1 MIPVLYEAKETN
13 FRTFGLGEIAD
24 AYEVRVTRERNGNY
38 SLYIKYPLDGV
49 FASVFKEE
57 MKIKSDAGRRTK
69 WQTFEINRVL
79 RNSKDHIEIFARHI
93 SMRTQDIALKPFV
106 NGASV
111 GAESALEIW
120 KENLV
125 GDDKFDV
132 KSDILTLGSFNWEV
146 DKIGNA
152 RGALGG
158 VAGSILDVYGGEYE
172 FDNRTII
179 LHKQMGRK
187 APTVL
192 EYGRNIVSVEEE
204 RLLDGNYTSIYPYVR
219 YTPQPKP
226 QEEAPDKPHVGE
238 QEQLE
243 EQLVTLP
250 EFILDGQYLD
260 LYAQRRIQMVDLSS
274 HFNDDKGKKEPTAE
288 EIRKLAQKY
297 LKDNNVGAPKVS
309 IEVDYIDL
317 SQTLD
322 YQDFRVM
329 EEVEL
334 CDIVPLYYPKF
345 GITTESE
352 KVVEIVYDV
361 YTDSNHT
368 IKLGTI
374 GQSISKSLTGGV
386 SERINALENN
396 QKVIVNNQ
404 KQFELNLPKY
414 LLDINGNKVWY
425 EKPDD
430 NIEHK
435 IGDYW
440 FEKNGKYQR
449 TWIWDGNQ
457 WVKVLDTEDLNPNQR
472 AFDAAIAE
480 LEKAKK
486 AQEEINQ
493 RTDKELE
500 EFRETL
506 KNLALPEE
514 AIKKITE
521 AIKVD
526 DIPSIKQSFDDLKN
540 KINETVDDI
549 PSIKQSFDDLKN
561 KVSETSETARL
572 NAEIIGTDGKTRY
585 NKNLLVGDPNRT
597 KTYDEDFIEVEAND
611 GGFKRGETYTIS
623 FSQTCELLK
632 KVAIT
637 LTQANNKGI
646 KLTLTPTK
654 AKMDAQTFEVTKDKQ
669 SIEVY
674 PLSYSATLSG
684 DWYKSKQVDLN
695 ASEAQNL
702 ALEMSYKE
710 VADAKGATII
720 AKQSDKP
727 KIILDGRRDR

>member
-1 MIPVLYEAKETN
+1 
-13 FRTFGLGEIAD
+13 
-24 AYEVRVTRERNGNY
+24 
-38 SLYIKYPLDGV
+38 
-49 FASVFKEE
+49 
-57 MKIKSDAGRRTK
+57 
-69 WQTFEINRVL
+69 
-79 RNSKDHIEIFARHI
+79 
-93 SMRTQDIALKPFV
+93 
-106 NGASV
+106 
-111 GAESALEIW
+111 
-120 KENLV
+120 
-125 GDDKFDV
+125 FDV
-132 KSDILTLGSFNWEV
+132 KSDILTLGSFSWEA

-226 QEEAPDKPHVGE
+226 QEEASGKPHVGE
-238 QEQLE
+238 HEQPE

-250 EFILDGQYLD
+250 EFILDGQYLE

-274 HFNDDKGKKEPTAE
+274 HFNDDKGKKEPTE
-288 EIRKLAQKY
+288 EELRKLAQKY
-297 LKDNNVGAPKVS
+297 LKDNNVGSPKVS

-396 QKVIVNNQ
+396 QKVITNNQ

-414 LLDINGNKVWY
+414 LNDINGKRVWY

-449 TWIWDGNQ
+449 TWIWDGHQ

-472 AFDAAIAE
+472 AFDEAMAE
-480 LEKAKK
+480 IEKAKK

-493 RTDKELE
+493 RTDKELD

-521 AIKVD
+521 TIK
-526 DIPSIKQSFDDLKN
+526 
-540 KINETVDDI
+540 VDDI

-561 KVSETSETARL
+561 KVSETSETSRL
-572 NAEIIGTDGKTRY
+572 NAEILGNNGKTHY
-585 NKNLLVGDPNRT
+585 NKNL
-597 KTYDEDFIEVEAND
+597 
-611 GGFKRGETYTIS
+611 
-623 FSQTCELLK
+623 
-632 KVAIT
+632 
-637 LTQANNKGI
+637 
-646 KLTLTPTK
+646 
-654 AKMDAQTFEVTKDKQ
+654 
-669 SIEVY
+669 
-674 PLSYSATLSG
+674 
-684 DWYKSKQVDLN
+684 
-695 ASEAQNL
+695 
-702 ALEMSYKE
+702 
-710 VADAKGATII
+710 
-720 AKQSDKP
+720 
-727 KIILDGRRDR
+727 

>member
-1 MIPVLYEAKETN
+1 
-13 FRTFGLGEIAD
+13 
-24 AYEVRVTRERNGNY
+24 NGNY

-57 MKIKSDAGRRTK
+57 LKIKSDAGRRTK

-106 NGASV
+106 SGSSID
-111 GAESALEIW
+111 AESALEVW
-120 KENLV
+120 RDNLV
-125 GDDKFDV
+125 GDDTFDV

-219 YTPQPKP
+219 YTP
-226 QEEAPDKPHVGE
+226 EEASGKPHIGE
-238 QEQLE
+238 QEQPE

-274 HFNDDKGKKEPTAE
+274 HFNDDKKEPTVE

-297 LKDNNVGAPKVS
+297 LKDNNVGAPKIS

-345 GITTESE
+345 GITTETE

-386 SERINALENN
+386 TQRIETLENN
-396 QKVIVNNQ
+396 QKVITNNQ
-404 KQFELNLPKY
+404 QQFELNLPKY
-414 LLDINGNKVWY
+414 LNDLNGTKIWY

-430 NIEHK
+430 NVEHK
-435 IGDYW
+435 IGDFW

-449 TWIWDGNQ
+449 TWVWDGNQ
-457 WVKVLDTEDLNPNQR
+457 WVKIIDTEDLNPNQR
-472 AFDAAIAE
+472 AFDEAMAE
-480 LEKAKK
+480 IEKLK
-486 AQEEINQ
+486 QHQRELDERNQ
-493 RTDKELE
+493 KELE

-506 KNLALPEE
+506 KNLSLPEE

-521 AIKVD
+521 AIK
-526 DIPSIKQSFDDLKN
+526 
-540 KINETVDDI
+540 VDDI

-585 NKNLLVGDPNRT
+585 NKNLLVGDPNRV
-597 KTYDEDFIEVEAND
+597 KKIDEDFIEVEAND
-611 GGFKRGETYTIS
+611 GGFRRGETYTIS

-637 LTQANNKGI
+637 LTQANNKGV
-646 KLTLTPTK
+646 KLVLIPTK
-654 AKMDAQTFEVTKDKQ
+654 AKMEAQTFNLSKDKEVI
-669 SIEVY
+669 SVY
-674 PLSYSATLSG
+674 PLSYRAVLTG
-684 DWYKSKQVDLN
+684 DWYKSKQIELN
-695 ASEAQNL
+695 AAEVQNL
-702 ALEMSYKE
+702 ALEMSYRD
-710 VADAKGATII
+710 VVDSNNA
-720 AKQSDKP
+720 SL
-727 KIILDGRRDR
+727 ILDWSSNPDVIFDGNGGS

>member
-1 MIPVLYEAKETN
+1 MIPVLYEAKETK

-57 MKIKSDAGRRTK
+57 LKIKSDAGRRTK

-106 NGASV
+106 SGSSID
-111 GAESALEIW
+111 AESALEVW
-120 KENLV
+120 RDNLV
-125 GDDKFDV
+125 GDDTFDV

-226 QEEAPDKPHVGE
+226 QEEASGKPHIGE
-238 QEQLE
+238 QEQPE

-274 HFNDDKGKKEPTAE
+274 HFNDDKKEPTVE

-297 LKDNNVGAPKVS
+297 LKDNNVGAPKIS

-345 GITTESE
+345 GITTETE

-386 SERINALENN
+386 TQRIETLENN
-396 QKVIVNNQ
+396 QKVITNNQ
-404 KQFELNLPKY
+404 QQFELNLPKY
-414 LLDINGNKVWY
+414 LNDLNGTKIWY

-430 NIEHK
+430 NVEHK
-435 IGDYW
+435 IGDFW

-449 TWIWDGNQ
+449 TWVWDGNQ
-457 WVKVLDTEDLNPNQR
+457 WVKIIDTEDLNPNQR
-472 AFDAAIAE
+472 AFDEAMAE
-480 LEKAKK
+480 IEKLK
-486 AQEEINQ
+486 QHQRELDERNQ
-493 RTDKELE
+493 KELE

-506 KNLALPEE
+506 KNLSLPEE

-526 DIPSIKQSFDDLKN
+526 DIPSLKQSFDELKN
-540 KINETVDDI
+540 EV
-549 PSIKQSFDDLKN
+549 SKN
-561 KVSETSETARL
+561 SEKSRL
-572 NAEIIGTDGKTRY
+572 NAEIIGTNGKTRY
-585 NKNLLVGDPNRT
+585 NKNLLVGEPNRT
-597 KTYDEDFIEVEAND
+597 KTYDQDFVEIEAND
-611 GGFKRGETYTIS
+611 GGFRRGETYTIS

-637 LTQANNKGI
+637 LTQPHNKGL
-646 KLTLTPTK
+646 KLVLTPTK
-654 AKMDAQTFEVTKDKQ
+654 AKMEAQTFDLTKD
-669 SIEVY
+669 IEVISVY
-674 PLSYSATLSG
+674 PLSYRAVLTG
-684 DWYKSKQVDLN
+684 DWYKSKQMDFN
-695 ASEAQNL
+695 AAEVQDL
-702 ALEMSYKE
+702 ALEMSYRD
-710 VADAKGATII
+710 VVDSNNA
-720 AKQSDKP
+720 SL
-727 KIILDGRRDR
+727 ILDWSSNPDVIFDGNGGS

>member
-1 MIPVLYEAKETN
+1 MIPVLYEAKETK

-57 MKIKSDAGRRTK
+57 LKIKSDAGRRTK

-106 NGASV
+106 SGSSID
-111 GAESALEIW
+111 AESALEVW
-120 KENLV
+120 RDNLV
-125 GDDKFDV
+125 GDDTFDV

-226 QEEAPDKPHVGE
+226 QEEASGKPHIGE
-238 QEQLE
+238 QEQPE

-274 HFNDDKGKKEPTAE
+274 HFNDDKKEPTVE

-297 LKDNNVGAPKVS
+297 LKDNNVGAPKIS

-345 GITTESE
+345 GITTETE

-386 SERINALENN
+386 TQRIETLENN
-396 QKVIVNNQ
+396 QKVITNNQ
-404 KQFELNLPKY
+404 QQFELNLPKY
-414 LLDINGNKVWY
+414 LNDLNGTKIWY

-430 NIEHK
+430 NVEHK
-435 IGDYW
+435 IGDFW

-449 TWIWDGNQ
+449 TWVWDGNQ
-457 WVKVLDTEDLNPNQR
+457 WVKIIDTEDLNPNQR
-472 AFDAAIAE
+472 AFDEAMAE
-480 LEKAKK
+480 IEKLK
-486 AQEEINQ
+486 QHQRELDERNQ
-493 RTDKELE
+493 KELE

-506 KNLALPEE
+506 KNLSLPEE

-521 AIKVD
+521 AIK
-526 DIPSIKQSFDDLKN
+526 
-540 KINETVDDI
+540 VDDI

-585 NKNLLVGDPNRT
+585 NKNLLVGDPNRV
-597 KTYDEDFIEVEAND
+597 KKIDEDFIEVEAND
-611 GGFKRGETYTIS
+611 GGFRRGETYTIS

-637 LTQANNKGI
+637 LTQANNKGV
-646 KLTLTPTK
+646 KLVLIPTK
-654 AKMDAQTFEVTKDKQ
+654 AKMEAQTFNLSKDKEVI
-669 SIEVY
+669 SVY
-674 PLSYSATLSG
+674 PLSYRAVLTG
-684 DWYKSKQVDLN
+684 DWYKSKQIELN
-695 ASEAQNL
+695 AAE
-702 ALEMSYKE
+702 
-710 VADAKGATII
+710 
-720 AKQSDKP
+720 
-727 KIILDGRRDR
+727 

>member
-1 MIPVLYEAKETN
+1 MIPVLYEAKETK

-24 AYEVRVTRERNGNY
+24 AYEVRITRERNGNY

-57 MKIKSDAGRRTK
+57 LKIKSDAGRRTK

-106 NGASV
+106 SGSSID
-111 GAESALEIW
+111 AESALEVW
-120 KENLV
+120 RDNLV
-125 GDDKFDV
+125 GDDTFDV
-132 KSDILTLGSFNWEV
+132 KSDILTLGSFNWEI

-226 QEEAPDKPHVGE
+226 QEEASGKPHVGE
-238 QEQLE
+238 QEQPE

-386 SERINALENN
+386 SDRINALENN

-457 WVKVLDTEDLNPNQR
+457 WVKIIDTEDLDFGQR
-472 AFDAAIAE
+472 AYDAAIAE

-500 EFRETL
+500 EFRDTL

-521 AIKVD
+521 AIK
-526 DIPSIKQSFDDLKN
+526 
-540 KINETVDDI
+540 VDDI

-597 KTYDEDFIEVEAND
+597 KTYDQDYIEVEAND
-611 GGFKRGETYTIS
+611 GGFRRGETYTIS

-654 AKMDAQTFEVTKDKQ
+654 AKMDAQTFNLSKDKEVI
-669 SIEVY
+669 SVY
-674 PLSYSATLSG
+674 PLSYRAALTG

-695 ASEAQNL
+695 AAEVQNL
-702 ALEMSYKE
+702 ALEMAYRDVVDSNNASL
-710 VADAKGATII
+710 V
-720 AKQSDKP
+720 
-727 KIILDGRRDR
+727 LDWSENPDVIFDGNGGS

>member
-1 MIPVLYEAKETN
+1 MIPVLYEAKETK

-24 AYEVRVTRERNGNY
+24 AYEVRITRERNGNY

-57 MKIKSDAGRRTK
+57 LKIKSDAGRRTK

-106 NGASV
+106 SGSSID
-111 GAESALEIW
+111 AESALEVW
-120 KENLV
+120 RDNLV
-125 GDDKFDV
+125 GDDTFDV

-226 QEEAPDKPHVGE
+226 QEEASGKPHIGE
-238 QEQLE
+238 QEQPE

-274 HFNDDKGKKEPTAE
+274 HFNDDKKEPTVE

-297 LKDNNVGAPKVS
+297 LKDNNVGAPKIS

-345 GITTESE
+345 GITTETE

-386 SERINALENN
+386 TQRIETLENN
-396 QKVIVNNQ
+396 QKVITNNQ
-404 KQFELNLPKY
+404 QQFELNLPKY
-414 LLDINGNKVWY
+414 LNDLNGTKIWY

-430 NIEHK
+430 NVEHK
-435 IGDYW
+435 IGDFW

-449 TWIWDGNQ
+449 TWVWDGNQ
-457 WVKVLDTEDLNPNQR
+457 WVKIIDTEDLNPNQR
-472 AFDAAIAE
+472 AFDEAMAE
-480 LEKAKK
+480 IEKLK
-486 AQEEINQ
+486 QHQRELDERNQ
-493 RTDKELE
+493 KELE

-506 KNLALPEE
+506 KNLSLPEE

-521 AIKVD
+521 AIK
-526 DIPSIKQSFDDLKN
+526 
-540 KINETVDDI
+540 VDDI

-585 NKNLLVGDPNRT
+585 NKNLLVGDPNRV
-597 KTYDEDFIEVEAND
+597 KKIDEDFIEVEAND
-611 GGFKRGETYTIS
+611 GGFRRGETYTIS

-637 LTQANNKGI
+637 LTQANNKGV
-646 KLTLTPTK
+646 KLVLIPTK
-654 AKMDAQTFEVTKDKQ
+654 AKMEAQTFNLSKDKEVI
-669 SIEVY
+669 SVY
-674 PLSYSATLSG
+674 PLSYRAVLTG
-684 DWYKSKQVDLN
+684 DWYKSKQIELN
-695 ASEAQNL
+695 AAEVQNL
-702 ALEMSYKE
+702 ALEMSYRD
-710 VADAKGATII
+710 VVDSNNA
-720 AKQSDKP
+720 SL
-727 KIILDGRRDR
+727 ILDWSPNPDVIFDGNGGS

>member
-1 MIPVLYEAKETN
+1 MIPVLYEAKETK

-57 MKIKSDAGRRTK
+57 LKIKSDAGRRTK

-106 NGASV
+106 SGSSID
-111 GAESALEIW
+111 AESALEVW
-120 KENLV
+120 RDNLV
-125 GDDKFDV
+125 GDDTFDV

-226 QEEAPDKPHVGE
+226 QEEASGKPHIGE
-238 QEQLE
+238 QEQPE

-274 HFNDDKGKKEPTAE
+274 HFNDDKKEPTVE

-297 LKDNNVGAPKVS
+297 LKDNNVGAPKIS

-345 GITTESE
+345 GITTETE

-386 SERINALENN
+386 TQRIETLENN
-396 QKVIVNNQ
+396 QKVITNNQ
-404 KQFELNLPKY
+404 QQFELNLPKY
-414 LLDINGNKVWY
+414 LNDLNGTKIWY

-430 NIEHK
+430 NVEHK
-435 IGDYW
+435 IGDFW

-449 TWIWDGNQ
+449 TWVWDGNQ
-457 WVKVLDTEDLNPNQR
+457 WVKIIDTEDLNPNQR
-472 AFDAAIAE
+472 AFDEAMAE
-480 LEKAKK
+480 IEKLK
-486 AQEEINQ
+486 QHQRELDERNQ
-493 RTDKELE
+493 KELE

-506 KNLALPEE
+506 KNLSLPEE

-521 AIKVD
+521 AIK
-526 DIPSIKQSFDDLKN
+526 
-540 KINETVDDI
+540 VDDI

-585 NKNLLVGDPNRT
+585 NKNLLVGDPNRV
-597 KTYDEDFIEVEAND
+597 KKIDEDFIEVEAND
-611 GGFKRGETYTIS
+611 GGFRRGETYTIS

-637 LTQANNKGI
+637 LTQANNKGV
-646 KLTLTPTK
+646 KLVLTPTK
-654 AKMDAQTFEVTKDKQ
+654 AKMEAQTFNLSKDKEVI
-669 SIEVY
+669 SVY
-674 PLSYSATLSG
+674 PLSYRAALTG
-684 DWYKSKQVDLN
+684 DWYKSKQTDLN
-695 ASEAQNL
+695 AAEVQDL

-710 VADAKGATII
+710 VVDGNNAAITG
-720 AKQSDKP
+720 QWSDSP
-727 KIILDGRRDR
+727 QIILDGGNQ

>member
-1 MIPVLYEAKETN
+1 MIPVLYEAKETK

-24 AYEVRVTRERNGNY
+24 AYEVKVTRERNGNY

-57 MKIKSDAGRRTK
+57 LKIKSDAGRRTK

-106 NGASV
+106 SRSGID
-111 GAESALEIW
+111 AESALEVW
-120 KENLV
+120 RDNLV
-125 GDDKFDV
+125 GDDTFDV

-146 DKIGNA
+146 DRIGNA

-187 APTVL
+187 TPTVL

-226 QEEAPDKPHVGE
+226 QEEASGKPHIGE
-238 QEQLE
+238 HEKPE

-250 EFILDGQYLD
+250 EFIIDGQYLD

-274 HFNDDKGKKEPTAE
+274 HFNDDKKEPTVE

-297 LKDNNVGAPKVS
+297 LKDNNVGAPKIS

-345 GITTESE
+345 GITTETE

-386 SERINALENN
+386 TQRIETLENN
-396 QKVIVNNQ
+396 QKVITNNQ
-404 KQFELNLPKY
+404 QQFELNLPKY
-414 LLDINGNKVWY
+414 LNDLNGTKIWY

-430 NIEHK
+430 NVEHK
-435 IGDYW
+435 IGDFW

-449 TWIWDGNQ
+449 TWVWDGNQ
-457 WVKVLDTEDLNPNQR
+457 WVKIIDTEDLNPNQR
-472 AFDAAIAE
+472 AFDEAMAE
-480 LEKAKK
+480 IEKLKQHQQQIDK
-486 AQEEINQ
+486 RNQ
-493 RTDKELE
+493 RELE
-500 EFRETL
+500 EFRDTL

-521 AIKVD
+521 AIK
-526 DIPSIKQSFDDLKN
+526 
-540 KINETVDDI
+540 VDDI

-585 NKNLLVGDPNRT
+585 NKNLLVGDPNRV
-597 KTYDEDFIEVEAND
+597 KKIDEDFIEVEAND
-611 GGFKRGETYTIS
+611 GGFRRGETYTIS

-637 LTQANNKGI
+637 LTQANNKGV
-646 KLTLTPTK
+646 KLVLTPTK
-654 AKMDAQTFEVTKDKQ
+654 AKMEAQTFNLSKDKEVI
-669 SIEVY
+669 SVY
-674 PLSYSATLSG
+674 PLSYRAALTG
-684 DWYKSKQVDLN
+684 DWYKSKQMDFN
-695 ASEAQNL
+695 AAEVQDL
-702 ALEMSYKE
+702 ALEMSYRD
-710 VADAKGATII
+710 VVDSNNA
-720 AKQSDKP
+720 SL
-727 KIILDGRRDR
+727 ILDWSPNPDVIFDGNGGS

>member
-1 MIPVLYEAKETN
+1 
-13 FRTFGLGEIAD
+13 
-24 AYEVRVTRERNGNY
+24 
-38 SLYIKYPLDGV
+38 
-49 FASVFKEE
+49 
-57 MKIKSDAGRRTK
+57 
-69 WQTFEINRVL
+69 
-79 RNSKDHIEIFARHI
+79 
-93 SMRTQDIALKPFV
+93 
-106 NGASV
+106 
-111 GAESALEIW
+111 
-120 KENLV
+120 
-125 GDDKFDV
+125 
-132 KSDILTLGSFNWEV
+132 
-146 DKIGNA
+146 
-152 RGALGG
+152 
-158 VAGSILDVYGGEYE
+158 
-172 FDNRTII
+172 
-179 LHKQMGRK
+179 
-187 APTVL
+187 
-192 EYGRNIVSVEEE
+192 
-204 RLLDGNYTSIYPYVR
+204 
-219 YTPQPKP
+219 
-226 QEEAPDKPHVGE
+226 
-238 QEQLE
+238 
-243 EQLVTLP
+243 
-250 EFILDGQYLD
+250 LDGQYLS

-274 HFNDDKGKKEPTAE
+274 HFNDDKNKKEPTIE

-386 SERINALENN
+386 FERINALENN
-396 QKVIVNNQ
+396 QKVITNNQ

-414 LLDINGNKVWY
+414 LNDINGKRVWY

-449 TWIWDGNQ
+449 TWIWDGHQ

-472 AFDAAIAE
+472 AFDEAMAE
-480 LEKAKK
+480 IEKVKK

-500 EFRETL
+500 EFRATL

-540 KINETVDDI
+540 R
-549 PSIKQSFDDLKN
+549 
-561 KVSETSETARL
+561 VSETSEESRL
-572 NAEIIGTDGKTRY
+572 TAEILGNNGKTRY
-585 NKNLLVGDPNRT
+585 NKNLLVGDPNRV
-597 KTYDEDFIEVEAND
+597 KKIDEDYIEVEAND

-623 FSQTCELLK
+623 FSQTCELLQ

-637 LTQANNKGI
+637 LTQANNKGV
-646 KLTLTPTK
+646 KLVLTPTK
-654 AKMDAQTFEVTKDKQ
+654 AKMESQTFDLTKDKEVI
-669 SIEVY
+669 SVY
-674 PLSYSATLSG
+674 PFSYTVLVTS
-684 DWYKSKQVDLN
+684 DWYKSKQIDLN
-695 ASEAQNL
+695 ASEVKEL
-702 ALEMSYKE
+702 ALEMDYKE
-710 VADAKGATII
+710 IADAKGATITG
-720 AKQSDKP
+720 AWSDSP
-727 KIILDGRRDR
+727 QIILDGGKK

>member
-1 MIPVLYEAKETN
+1 MIPVLYEAKETK

-24 AYEVRVTRERNGNY
+24 AYEVKATRERNGNY
-38 SLYIKYPLDGV
+38 SLYIKYPLDGA
-49 FASVFKEE
+49 FAHLFKEE

-79 RNSKDHIEIFARHI
+79 RNSKEHIEIFARHI

-106 NGASV
+106 SGSSID
-111 GAESALEIW
+111 AESALEVW
-120 KENLV
+120 RDNLV
-125 GDDKFDV
+125 GDDTFDV

-187 APTVL
+187 TPTVL

-226 QEEAPDKPHVGE
+226 QEEASGKPHIGE
-238 QEQLE
+238 HEKPE

-250 EFILDGQYLD
+250 EFIIDGQYLD

-274 HFNDDKGKKEPTAE
+274 HFNDDKKEPTVE

-297 LKDNNVGAPKVS
+297 LKDNNVGAPKIS

-345 GITTESE
+345 GITTETE

-386 SERINALENN
+386 TQRIETLENN
-396 QKVIVNNQ
+396 QKVITNNQ
-404 KQFELNLPKY
+404 QQFELNLPKY
-414 LLDINGNKVWY
+414 LNDLNGTKIWY

-430 NIEHK
+430 NVEHK
-435 IGDYW
+435 IGDFW

-449 TWIWDGNQ
+449 TWVWDGNQ
-457 WVKVLDTEDLNPNQR
+457 WVKIIDTEDLNPNQR
-472 AFDAAIAE
+472 AFDEAMAE
-480 LEKAKK
+480 IEKLKQHQQQIDK
-486 AQEEINQ
+486 RNQ
-493 RTDKELE
+493 RELE
-500 EFRETL
+500 EFRDTL

-521 AIKVD
+521 AIK
-526 DIPSIKQSFDDLKN
+526 
-540 KINETVDDI
+540 VDDI

-585 NKNLLVGDPNRT
+585 NKNLLVGDP
-597 KTYDEDFIEVEAND
+597 
-611 GGFKRGETYTIS
+611 
-623 FSQTCELLK
+623 
-632 KVAIT
+632 
-637 LTQANNKGI
+637 
-646 KLTLTPTK
+646 
-654 AKMDAQTFEVTKDKQ
+654 
-669 SIEVY
+669 
-674 PLSYSATLSG
+674 
-684 DWYKSKQVDLN
+684 
-695 ASEAQNL
+695 
-702 ALEMSYKE
+702 
-710 VADAKGATII
+710 
-720 AKQSDKP
+720 
-727 KIILDGRRDR
+727 

>member
-1 MIPVLYEAKETN
+1 
-13 FRTFGLGEIAD
+13 
-24 AYEVRVTRERNGNY
+24 
-38 SLYIKYPLDGV
+38 
-49 FASVFKEE
+49 
-57 MKIKSDAGRRTK
+57 
-69 WQTFEINRVL
+69 
-79 RNSKDHIEIFARHI
+79 
-93 SMRTQDIALKPFV
+93 
-106 NGASV
+106 
-111 GAESALEIW
+111 
-120 KENLV
+120 
-125 GDDKFDV
+125 FDV
-132 KSDILTLGSFNWEV
+132 KSDILTLGSFSWEA

-226 QEEAPDKPHVGE
+226 QEEASGKPHVGE
-238 QEQLE
+238 HEQPE

-250 EFILDGQYLD
+250 EFILDGQYLE

-274 HFNDDKGKKEPTAE
+274 HFNDDKGKKEPTE
-288 EIRKLAQKY
+288 EELRKLAQKY
-297 LKDNNVGAPKVS
+297 LKDNNVGSPKVS

-396 QKVIVNNQ
+396 QKVITNNQ

-414 LLDINGNKVWY
+414 LNDINGKRVWY

-449 TWIWDGNQ
+449 TWIWDGHQ

-472 AFDAAIAE
+472 AFDEAMAE
-480 LEKAKK
+480 IEKAKK

-493 RTDKELE
+493 RTDKELD

-521 AIKVD
+521 TIK
-526 DIPSIKQSFDDLKN
+526 
-540 KINETVDDI
+540 VDDI

-561 KVSETSETARL
+561 KVSETSETSRL
-572 NAEIIGTDGKTRY
+572 NAEILGNNGKTHY
-585 NKNLLVGDPNRT
+585 NKNLLVGDPNRV
-597 KTYDEDFIEVEAND
+597 KTYDQDYIELEAND

-637 LTQANNKGI
+637 LTQINNKGV
-646 KLTLTPTK
+646 KLVLTPTK
-654 AKMDAQTFEVTKDKQ
+654 AKMDAQTFEVAKDKQ

-674 PLSYSATLSG
+674 PLSYTAVLTG
-684 DWYKSKQVDLN
+684 DWYKSKQIDLN
-695 ASEAQNL
+695 ASEVQEL
-702 ALEMSYKE
+702 ALDMSYKE
-710 VADAKGATII
+710 IADAKGATII
-720 AKQSDKP
+720 GKQSDKP

>member
-1 MIPVLYEAKETN
+1 
-13 FRTFGLGEIAD
+13 
-24 AYEVRVTRERNGNY
+24 
-38 SLYIKYPLDGV
+38 
-49 FASVFKEE
+49 
-57 MKIKSDAGRRTK
+57 
-69 WQTFEINRVL
+69 
-79 RNSKDHIEIFARHI
+79 
-93 SMRTQDIALKPFV
+93 
-106 NGASV
+106 
-111 GAESALEIW
+111 
-120 KENLV
+120 
-125 GDDKFDV
+125 
-132 KSDILTLGSFNWEV
+132 
-146 DKIGNA
+146 
-152 RGALGG
+152 
-158 VAGSILDVYGGEYE
+158 
-172 FDNRTII
+172 
-179 LHKQMGRK
+179 
-187 APTVL
+187 
-192 EYGRNIVSVEEE
+192 
-204 RLLDGNYTSIYPYVR
+204 
-219 YTPQPKP
+219 
-226 QEEAPDKPHVGE
+226 
-238 QEQLE
+238 
-243 EQLVTLP
+243 
-250 EFILDGQYLD
+250 
-260 LYAQRRIQMVDLSS
+260 RIQMVDLSS
-274 HFNDDKGKKEPTAE
+274 HFNDDKNKKEPTIE

-386 SERINALENN
+386 FERINALENN
-396 QKVIVNNQ
+396 QKVITNNQ

-414 LLDINGNKVWY
+414 LNDINGKRVWY

-449 TWIWDGNQ
+449 TWIWDGHQ

-472 AFDAAIAE
+472 AFDEAMAE
-480 LEKAKK
+480 IEKVKK

-500 EFRETL
+500 EFRATL

-540 KINETVDDI
+540 R
-549 PSIKQSFDDLKN
+549 
-561 KVSETSETARL
+561 VSETSEESRL
-572 NAEIIGTDGKTRY
+572 TAEILGNNGKTRY
-585 NKNLLVGDPNRT
+585 NKNLLVGDPNRV
-597 KTYDEDFIEVEAND
+597 KKIDEDYIEVEAND

-623 FSQTCELLK
+623 FSQTCELLQ

-637 LTQANNKGI
+637 LTQANNKGV
-646 KLTLTPTK
+646 KLVLTPTK
-654 AKMDAQTFEVTKDKQ
+654 AKMESQTFDLTKDKEVI
-669 SIEVY
+669 SVY
-674 PLSYSATLSG
+674 PFSYTVLVTS
-684 DWYKSKQVDLN
+684 DWYKSKQIDLN
-695 ASEAQNL
+695 ASEVKEL
-702 ALEMSYKE
+702 ALEMDYKE
-710 VADAKGATII
+710 IADAKGATITG
-720 AKQSDKP
+720 AWSDSP
-727 KIILDGRRDR
+727 QIILDGGKK

>member
-1 MIPVLYEAKETN
+1 MIPVLYEAKETK

-24 AYEVRVTRERNGNY
+24 AYEVRITRERNGNY

-57 MKIKSDAGRRTK
+57 LKIKSDAGRRTK

-106 NGASV
+106 SGSSID
-111 GAESALEIW
+111 AESALEVW
-120 KENLV
+120 RDNLV
-125 GDDKFDV
+125 GDDTFDV

-226 QEEAPDKPHVGE
+226 HEEASGKPHIGE
-238 QEQLE
+238 QEQPE

-274 HFNDDKGKKEPTAE
+274 HFNDDKKEPTVE

-297 LKDNNVGAPKVS
+297 LKDNNVGAPKIS

-345 GITTESE
+345 GITTETE

-386 SERINALENN
+386 TQRIETLENN
-396 QKVIVNNQ
+396 QKVITNNQ
-404 KQFELNLPKY
+404 QQFELNLPKY
-414 LLDINGNKVWY
+414 LNDLNGTKIWY

-430 NIEHK
+430 NVEHK
-435 IGDYW
+435 IGDFW

-449 TWIWDGNQ
+449 TWVWDGNQ
-457 WVKVLDTEDLNPNQR
+457 WVKIIDTEDLNPNQR
-472 AFDAAIAE
+472 AFDEAMAE
-480 LEKAKK
+480 IEKLK
-486 AQEEINQ
+486 QHQRELDERNQ
-493 RTDKELE
+493 KELE

-506 KNLALPEE
+506 KNLSLPEE

-521 AIKVD
+521 AIK
-526 DIPSIKQSFDDLKN
+526 
-540 KINETVDDI
+540 VDDI

-585 NKNLLVGDPNRT
+585 NKNLLVGDPNRV
-597 KTYDEDFIEVEAND
+597 KKIDEDFIEVEAND
-611 GGFKRGETYTIS
+611 GGFRRGETYTIS

-637 LTQANNKGI
+637 LTQANNKGV
-646 KLTLTPTK
+646 KLVLIPTK
-654 AKMDAQTFEVTKDKQ
+654 AKMEAQTFNLSKDKEVI
-669 SIEVY
+669 SVY
-674 PLSYSATLSG
+674 PLSYRAVLTG
-684 DWYKSKQVDLN
+684 DWYKSKQIELN
-695 ASEAQNL
+695 AAEVQNL
-702 ALEMSYKE
+702 ALEMSYRD
-710 VADAKGATII
+710 VVDSNNA
-720 AKQSDKP
+720 SL
-727 KIILDGRRDR
+727 ILDWSSNPDVIFDGNGGS

>member
-1 MIPVLYEAKETN
+1 MIPVLYESKETK

-49 FASVFKEE
+49 FAPLFKEE

-125 GDDKFDV
+125 GDDTFDV
-132 KSDILTLGSFNWEV
+132 KSDILTLGSFNWEI

-192 EYGRNIVSVEEE
+192 EYGRNIVNVEEE
-204 RLLDGNYTSIYPYVR
+204 RLLDGNYTSIYPFVR

-226 QEEAPDKPHVGE
+226 QEEASGKPHVGE
-238 QEQLE
+238 HEQPE

-274 HFNDDKGKKEPTAE
+274 HFNDDKGKKEPTVE

-430 NIEHK
+430 NVEHK

-457 WVKVLDTEDLNPNQR
+457 WVKIIDTEDLDFGQR
-472 AFDAAIAE
+472 AYDAAIAE

-500 EFRETL
+500 KFRETL

-526 DIPSIKQSFDDLKN
+526 DIPSIKQN
-540 KINETVDDI
+540 
-549 PSIKQSFDDLKN
+549 FDDLKN

-597 KTYDEDFIEVEAND
+597 KSYDQDYIEVEAND
-611 GGFKRGETYTIS
+611 GGFRRGETYTIS
-623 FSQTCELLK
+623 FSQTCDLLK

-637 LTQANNKGI
+637 LTHANNKGF
-646 KLTLTPTK
+646 KLVLTPTK
-654 AKMDAQTFEVTKDKQ
+654 AKMESQTFDLTKDKEVI
-669 SIEVY
+669 SVY
-674 PLSYSATLSG
+674 PLSYTAVLTG
-684 DWYKSKQVDLN
+684 DWYKSKQIDLN
-695 ASEAQNL
+695 ASEVQNL
-702 ALEMSYKE
+702 ALGMAYKE
-710 VADAKGATII
+710 VVDGNNAAITG
-720 AKQSDKP
+720 QWSDSP
-727 KIILDGRRDR
+727 QIILDGGN

>member
-1 MIPVLYEAKETN
+1 MIPVLYEAKETK

-24 AYEVRVTRERNGNY
+24 AYEVKATRERNGNY

-120 KENLV
+120 KKNLV

-132 KSDILTLGSFNWEV
+132 KSDILTLGSFNWEI

-152 RGALGG
+152 RDALGG

-179 LHKQMGRK
+179 LRKQMGRK

-226 QEEAPDKPHVGE
+226 QEETPGKPHVGE
-238 QEQLE
+238 HKQPE

-250 EFILDGQYLD
+250 EFILDGQYLS

-274 HFNDDKGKKEPTAE
+274 HFNDDKNKKEPTIE

-386 SERINALENN
+386 FERINALENN
-396 QKVIVNNQ
+396 QKVITNNQ

-414 LLDINGNKVWY
+414 LNDINGKRVWY

-449 TWIWDGNQ
+449 TWIWDGHQ

-472 AFDAAIAE
+472 AFDEAMAE
-480 LEKAKK
+480 IEKAKK

-493 RTDKELE
+493 RTDKELD

-521 AIKVD
+521 TIKVD

-540 KINETVDDI
+540 R
-549 PSIKQSFDDLKN
+549 
-561 KVSETSETARL
+561 VSETSEESRL
-572 NAEIIGTDGKTRY
+572 TAEILGNNGKTRY
-585 NKNLLVGDPNRT
+585 NKNLLVGDPNRV
-597 KTYDEDFIEVEAND
+597 KTYDQDYIEVEAND

-632 KVAIT
+632 KVAVT
-637 LTQANNKGI
+637 LTQANNKGV
-646 KLTLTPTK
+646 KLVLTPTK
-654 AKMDAQTFEVTKDKQ
+654 AKMESQTFDLTKDKEVI
-669 SIEVY
+669 SVY
-674 PLSYSATLSG
+674 PFSYTVLVTS
-684 DWYKSKQVDLN
+684 DWYKSKQIDLN
-695 ASEAQNL
+695 ASEVKEL
-702 ALEMSYKE
+702 ALEMDYKE
-710 VADAKGATII
+710 IADAKGATITG
-720 AKQSDKP
+720 AWSDSP
-727 KIILDGRRDR
+727 QIILDGGKK

>member
-1 MIPVLYEAKETN
+1 MIPVLYEAKETR

-24 AYEVRVTRERNGNY
+24 AYEVKVTRERNGNY

-106 NGASV
+106 SGASV
-111 GAESALEIW
+111 DAESALGIW

-132 KSDILTLGSFNWEV
+132 KSDILTLGSFNWEI

-179 LHKQMGRK
+179 LRKQMGRK

-204 RLLDGNYTSIYPYVR
+204 RLLDGNYTSIYPFVR
-219 YTPQPKP
+219 YTPQQKP
-226 QEEAPDKPHVGE
+226 QEEASGKPHVGE
-238 QEQLE
+238 HEQPE

-250 EFILDGQYLD
+250 EFIIDGQYLK

-274 HFNDDKGKKEPTAE
+274 HFNDDKNKKEPTVE

-345 GITTESE
+345 GITTETE

-386 SERINALENN
+386 SERINALEKN

-414 LLDINGNKVWY
+414 LLDINGNRVWY

-449 TWIWDGNQ
+449 TWIWDGKQ

-472 AFDAAIAE
+472 AFDEAIKEIEKLKQHQQE
-480 LEKAKK
+480 LDER
-486 AQEEINQ
+486 NQ
-493 RTDKELE
+493 KELD

-521 AIKVD
+521 AIK
-526 DIPSIKQSFDDLKN
+526 
-540 KINETVDDI
+540 VDDI

-597 KTYDEDFIEVEAND
+597 KTYDEDYIEVEAND

-637 LTQANNKGI
+637 LTQINNKGV
-646 KLTLTPTK
+646 KLVLTPTK
-654 AKMDAQTFEVTKDKQ
+654 AKMEPQTFNLTKDKEVI
-669 SIEVY
+669 SVY
-674 PLSYSATLSG
+674 PLSYTAVLTG
-684 DWYKSKQVDLN
+684 DWYKSKQIDLN
-695 ASEAQNL
+695 ALEGREL
-702 ALEMSYKE
+702 ALDMSYKD
-710 VADAKGATII
+710 VVDGNNAAITG
-720 AKQSDKP
+720 QWSDSP
-727 KIILDGRRDR
+727 QIILDGGNQ

>member
-1 MIPVLYEAKETN
+1 MIPVLYEAKETK

-24 AYEVRVTRERNGNY
+24 AYEVKATRERNGNY

-120 KENLV
+120 KKNLV

-132 KSDILTLGSFNWEV
+132 KSDILTLGSFDWEV

-179 LHKQMGRK
+179 LRKQMGRK

-204 RLLDGNYTSIYPYVR
+204 RLLDGNYTSIYPFVR
-219 YTPQPKP
+219 YTPQQKP
-226 QEEAPDKPHVGE
+226 QEEASGKPHVGE
-238 QEQLE
+238 HEQPE

-250 EFILDGQYLD
+250 EFIIDGQYLK

-274 HFNDDKGKKEPTAE
+274 HFNDDKNKKEPTVE

-345 GITTESE
+345 GITTETE

-386 SERINALENN
+386 SERINALEKN

-414 LLDINGNKVWY
+414 LLDINGNRVWY

-449 TWIWDGNQ
+449 TWIWDGKQ

-472 AFDAAIAE
+472 AFDEAIKEIEKLKQHQQE
-480 LEKAKK
+480 LDER
-486 AQEEINQ
+486 NQ
-493 RTDKELE
+493 KELD

-521 AIKVD
+521 AIK
-526 DIPSIKQSFDDLKN
+526 
-540 KINETVDDI
+540 VDDI

-597 KTYDEDFIEVEAND
+597 KTYDEDYIEVEAND

-637 LTQANNKGI
+637 LTQINNKGV
-646 KLTLTPTK
+646 KLVLTPTK
-654 AKMDAQTFEVTKDKQ
+654 AKMEPQTFNLTKDKEVI
-669 SIEVY
+669 SVY
-674 PLSYSATLSG
+674 PLSYTAVLTG
-684 DWYKSKQVDLN
+684 DWYKSKQIDLN
-695 ASEAQNL
+695 ALEGREL
-702 ALEMSYKE
+702 ALDMSYKD
-710 VADAKGATII
+710 VVDGNNAAITG
-720 AKQSDKP
+720 QWSDSP
-727 KIILDGRRDR
+727 QIILDGGNQ

>member
-1 MIPVLYEAKETN
+1 MIPVLYEAKETR

-24 AYEVRVTRERNGNY
+24 AYEVKVTRERNGNY

-111 GAESALEIW
+111 GAESALGIW

-125 GDDKFDV
+125 GDDTFDV

-158 VAGSILDVYGGEYE
+158 VVGSILDVYGGEYE

-204 RLLDGNYTSIYPYVR
+204 RLLDGNYTSIYPFVR

-226 QEEAPDKPHVGE
+226 QEEASGKPHVSEHE
-238 QEQLE
+238 QPE

-250 EFILDGQYLD
+250 EFILDGQYLE

-274 HFNDDKGKKEPTAE
+274 HFNDDKNKKEPTVE

-322 YQDFRVM
+322 YQDFKVM

-345 GITTESE
+345 GITTETE

-414 LLDINGNKVWY
+414 LLDINGNRVWY

-449 TWIWDGNQ
+449 TWIWDGKQ
-457 WVKVLDTEDLNPNQR
+457 WVKVLDTEDLNFAQR
-472 AFDAAIAE
+472 AYDAAIAE
-480 LEKAKK
+480 FEKAKK

-493 RTDKELE
+493 RNQKELD
-500 EFRETL
+500 EFRATL

-514 AIKKITE
+514 AIKKITD
-521 AIKVD
+521 AIK
-526 DIPSIKQSFDDLKN
+526 
-540 KINETVDDI
+540 VDDI

-561 KVSETSETARL
+561 KVSETSETSRL

-585 NKNLLVGDPNRT
+585 NKNLLVGDPNRV
-597 KTYDEDFIEVEAND
+597 KKIDEDFIEVEAND

-623 FSQTCELLK
+623 FSQTCELLQ
-632 KVAIT
+632 KVAVT
-637 LTQANNKGI
+637 LTQANNKGV
-646 KLTLTPTK
+646 KLVLTPTK
-654 AKMDAQTFEVTKDKQ
+654 AKMEPQTFNLIKDKEVI
-669 SIEVY
+669 SVY
-674 PLSYSATLSG
+674 PLSYTGILTG
-684 DWYKSKQVDLN
+684 DWYKSKQIDLN
-695 ASEAQNL
+695 ASEVQEL
-702 ALEMSYKE
+702 ALEMDYKD
-710 VADAKGATII
+710 VVDGKDATITG
-720 AKQSDKP
+720 AWSDSP
-727 KIILDGRRDR
+727 QIILDGGKK

>member
-1 MIPVLYEAKETN
+1 MIPVLYEAKETK

-57 MKIKSDAGRRTK
+57 LKIKSDAGRRTK

-106 NGASV
+106 SGSSID
-111 GAESALEIW
+111 AESALEVW
-120 KENLV
+120 RDNLV
-125 GDDKFDV
+125 GDDTFDV

-226 QEEAPDKPHVGE
+226 QEEASGKPHIGE
-238 QEQLE
+238 QEQPE

-274 HFNDDKGKKEPTAE
+274 HFNDDKKEPTVE

-297 LKDNNVGAPKVS
+297 LKDNNVGAPKIS

-345 GITTESE
+345 GITTETE

-374 GQSISKSLTGGV
+374 DQSISKSLTGGV
-386 SERINALENN
+386 TQRIETLENN
-396 QKVIVNNQ
+396 QKVITNNQ
-404 KQFELNLPKY
+404 QQFELNLPKY
-414 LLDINGNKVWY
+414 LNDLNGTKIWY

-430 NIEHK
+430 NVEHK
-435 IGDYW
+435 IGDFW

-449 TWIWDGNQ
+449 TWVWDGNQ
-457 WVKVLDTEDLNPNQR
+457 WVKIIDTEDLNPNQR
-472 AFDAAIAE
+472 AFDEAMAE
-480 LEKAKK
+480 IEKLK
-486 AQEEINQ
+486 QHQRELDERNQ
-493 RTDKELE
+493 KELE

-506 KNLALPEE
+506 KNLSLPEE

-521 AIKVD
+521 AIK
-526 DIPSIKQSFDDLKN
+526 
-540 KINETVDDI
+540 VDDI

-585 NKNLLVGDPNRT
+585 NKNLLVGDPNRV
-597 KTYDEDFIEVEAND
+597 KKIDEDFIEVEAND
-611 GGFKRGETYTIS
+611 GGFRRGETYTIS

-637 LTQANNKGI
+637 LTQANNKGV
-646 KLTLTPTK
+646 KLVLIPTK
-654 AKMDAQTFEVTKDKQ
+654 AKMEAQTFNLSKDKEVI
-669 SIEVY
+669 SVY
-674 PLSYSATLSG
+674 PLSYRAVLTG
-684 DWYKSKQVDLN
+684 DWYKSKQIELN
-695 ASEAQNL
+695 AAEVQNL
-702 ALEMSYKE
+702 ALEMSYRD
-710 VADAKGATII
+710 VVDSNNA
-720 AKQSDKP
+720 SL
-727 KIILDGRRDR
+727 ILDWS

>member
-1 MIPVLYEAKETN
+1 MIPVLYEAKETR

-24 AYEVRVTRERNGNY
+24 AYEVKVTRERNGNY

-106 NGASV
+106 SGASV
-111 GAESALEIW
+111 DAESALGIW

-132 KSDILTLGSFNWEV
+132 KSDILTLGSFNWEI

-179 LHKQMGRK
+179 LRKQMGRK

-204 RLLDGNYTSIYPYVR
+204 RLLDGNYTSIYPFVR
-219 YTPQPKP
+219 YTPQQKP
-226 QEEAPDKPHVGE
+226 QEEASGKPHVGE
-238 QEQLE
+238 HEQPE

-250 EFILDGQYLD
+250 EFIIDGQYLK

-274 HFNDDKGKKEPTAE
+274 HFNDDKNKKEPTEE

-322 YQDFRVM
+322 YQDFRGM

-345 GITTESE
+345 GITTETE

-414 LLDINGNKVWY
+414 LLDINGNRVWY

-449 TWIWDGNQ
+449 TWIWDGKQ
-457 WVKVLDTEDLNPNQR
+457 WVKVLDTEDLNFAQR
-472 AFDAAIAE
+472 AYDAAIAE
-480 LEKAKK
+480 FEKAKK

-500 EFRETL
+500 EFRATL

-514 AIKKITE
+514 AIKKITD
-521 AIKVD
+521 AIK
-526 DIPSIKQSFDDLKN
+526 
-540 KINETVDDI
+540 VDDI

-561 KVSETSETARL
+561 KVSETSEESRL
-572 NAEIIGTDGKTRY
+572 TAEIIGTDGKTRY
-585 NKNLLVGDPNRT
+585 NKNLLVGEPNRT
-597 KTYDEDFIEVEAND
+597 KTYDQDYIEVEAND

-623 FSQTCELLK
+623 FRQTCEPLN

-637 LTQANNKGI
+637 LTQTNNKGL
-646 KLTLTPTK
+646 KLVLTPTK
-654 AKMDAQTFEVTKDKQ
+654 AKMEAQTFDITKDKE

-674 PLSYSATLSG
+674 PLSYTGVLTG
-684 DWYKSKQVDLN
+684 DWYKSKQIDLN
-695 ASEAQNL
+695 AADVQNL
-702 ALEMSYKE
+702 TLEMAYKE
-710 VADAKGATII
+710 VVDGNNADLVLDWAENPDII
-720 AKQSDKP
+720 F
-727 KIILDGRRDR
+727 DGNGGI

>member
-1 MIPVLYEAKETN
+1 MIPVLYEAKETK

-24 AYEVRVTRERNGNY
+24 AYEVKVTRERNGNY

-57 MKIKSDAGRRTK
+57 LKIKSDAGRRTK

-106 NGASV
+106 SRSGID
-111 GAESALEIW
+111 AESALEVW
-120 KENLV
+120 RDNLV
-125 GDDKFDV
+125 GDDTFDV

-146 DKIGNA
+146 DRIGNA

-187 APTVL
+187 TPTVL

-226 QEEAPDKPHVGE
+226 QEEASGKPHIGE
-238 QEQLE
+238 HEKPE

-250 EFILDGQYLD
+250 EFIIDGQYLD

-274 HFNDDKGKKEPTAE
+274 HFNDDKKEPTVE

-297 LKDNNVGAPKVS
+297 LKDNNVGAPKIS

-345 GITTESE
+345 GITTETE

-386 SERINALENN
+386 TQRIETLENN
-396 QKVIVNNQ
+396 QKVITNNQ
-404 KQFELNLPKY
+404 QQFELNLPKY
-414 LLDINGNKVWY
+414 LNDLNGTKIWY

-430 NIEHK
+430 NVEHK
-435 IGDYW
+435 IGDFW

-449 TWIWDGNQ
+449 TWVWDGNQ
-457 WVKVLDTEDLNPNQR
+457 WVKIIDTEDLNPNQR
-472 AFDAAIAE
+472 AFDEAMAE
-480 LEKAKK
+480 IEKLKQHQQQIDK
-486 AQEEINQ
+486 RNQ
-493 RTDKELE
+493 RELE
-500 EFRETL
+500 EFRDTL

-521 AIKVD
+521 AIK
-526 DIPSIKQSFDDLKN
+526 
-540 KINETVDDI
+540 VDDI

-585 NKNLLVGDPNRT
+585 NK
-597 KTYDEDFIEVEAND
+597 
-611 GGFKRGETYTIS
+611 
-623 FSQTCELLK
+623 
-632 KVAIT
+632 
-637 LTQANNKGI
+637 
-646 KLTLTPTK
+646 
-654 AKMDAQTFEVTKDKQ
+654 
-669 SIEVY
+669 
-674 PLSYSATLSG
+674 
-684 DWYKSKQVDLN
+684 
-695 ASEAQNL
+695 
-702 ALEMSYKE
+702 
-710 VADAKGATII
+710 
-720 AKQSDKP
+720 
-727 KIILDGRRDR
+727 

>member
-1 MIPVLYEAKETN
+1 MIPVLYEAKETK

-57 MKIKSDAGRRTK
+57 LKIKSDAGRRTK

-106 NGASV
+106 SGSSID
-111 GAESALEIW
+111 AESALEVW
-120 KENLV
+120 RDNLV
-125 GDDKFDV
+125 GDDTFDV

-226 QEEAPDKPHVGE
+226 QEEASGKPHIGE
-238 QEQLE
+238 QEQPE

-274 HFNDDKGKKEPTAE
+274 HFNDDKKEPTVE

-297 LKDNNVGAPKVS
+297 LKDNNVGAPKIS

-345 GITTESE
+345 GITTETE

-386 SERINALENN
+386 TQRIETLENN
-396 QKVIVNNQ
+396 QKVITNNQ
-404 KQFELNLPKY
+404 QQFELNLPKY
-414 LLDINGNKVWY
+414 LNDLNGTKIWY

-430 NIEHK
+430 NVEHK
-435 IGDYW
+435 IGDFW

-449 TWIWDGNQ
+449 TWVWDGNQ
-457 WVKVLDTEDLNPNQR
+457 WVKIIDTEDLNPNQR
-472 AFDAAIAE
+472 AFDEAMAE
-480 LEKAKK
+480 IEKLK
-486 AQEEINQ
+486 QHQRELDERNQ
-493 RTDKELE
+493 KELE

-506 KNLALPEE
+506 KNLSLPEE

-521 AIKVD
+521 AIK
-526 DIPSIKQSFDDLKN
+526 
-540 KINETVDDI
+540 VDDI

-585 NKNLLVGDPNRT
+585 NKNLLVGDPNRV
-597 KTYDEDFIEVEAND
+597 KKIDEDFIEVEAND
-611 GGFKRGETYTIS
+611 GGFRRGETYTIS

-637 LTQANNKGI
+637 LTQANNKGV
-646 KLTLTPTK
+646 KLVLIPTK
-654 AKMDAQTFEVTKDKQ
+654 AKMEAQTFNLSKDKEVI
-669 SIEVY
+669 SVY
-674 PLSYSATLSG
+674 PLSYRAVLTG
-684 DWYKSKQVDLN
+684 DWYKSKQIELN
-695 ASEAQNL
+695 AA
-702 ALEMSYKE
+702 
-710 VADAKGATII
+710 
-720 AKQSDKP
+720 
-727 KIILDGRRDR
+727 

>member
-1 MIPVLYEAKETN
+1 MIPVLYEAKETK

-57 MKIKSDAGRRTK
+57 LKIKSDAGRRTK

-106 NGASV
+106 SGSSID
-111 GAESALEIW
+111 AESALEVW
-120 KENLV
+120 RDNLV
-125 GDDKFDV
+125 GDDTFDV

-226 QEEAPDKPHVGE
+226 QEEASGKPHIGE
-238 QEQLE
+238 QEQPE

-274 HFNDDKGKKEPTAE
+274 HFNDDKKEPTVE

-297 LKDNNVGAPKVS
+297 LKDNNVGAPKIS

-345 GITTESE
+345 GITTETE

-386 SERINALENN
+386 TQRIETLENN
-396 QKVIVNNQ
+396 QKVITNNQ
-404 KQFELNLPKY
+404 QQFELNLPKY
-414 LLDINGNKVWY
+414 LNDLNGTKIWY

-430 NIEHK
+430 NVEHK
-435 IGDYW
+435 IGDFW

-449 TWIWDGNQ
+449 TWVWDGNQ
-457 WVKVLDTEDLNPNQR
+457 WVKIIDTEDLNPNQR
-472 AFDAAIAE
+472 AFDEAMAE
-480 LEKAKK
+480 IEKLK
-486 AQEEINQ
+486 QHQRELDERNQ
-493 RTDKELE
+493 KELE
-500 EFRETL
+500 EFRDTL
-506 KNLALPEE
+506 KNLSLPEE

-526 DIPSIKQSFDDLKN
+526 DIPSIKQSFDDL
-540 KINETVDDI
+540 E
-549 PSIKQSFDDLKN
+549 N

-585 NKNLLVGDPNRT
+585 NKNLLVGDPNRV
-597 KTYDEDFIEVEAND
+597 KKIDEDFIEVEAND
-611 GGFKRGETYTIS
+611 GGFRRGETYTIS

-637 LTQANNKGI
+637 LTQANNKGV
-646 KLTLTPTK
+646 KLVLIPTK
-654 AKMDAQTFEVTKDKQ
+654 AKMEAQTFNLSKDKEVI
-669 SIEVY
+669 SVY
-674 PLSYSATLSG
+674 PLSYRAVLTG
-684 DWYKSKQVDLN
+684 DWYKSKQIELN
-695 ASEAQNL
+695 AAEVQNL
-702 ALEMSYKE
+702 ALEMSYRD
-710 VADAKGATII
+710 VVDSNNA
-720 AKQSDKP
+720 SL
-727 KIILDGRRDR
+727 ILDWSPNPDVIFDGNGGS

>member
-1 MIPVLYEAKETN
+1 MIPVLYEAKETK

-57 MKIKSDAGRRTK
+57 LKIKSDAGRRTK

-106 NGASV
+106 SGSSID
-111 GAESALEIW
+111 AESALEVW
-120 KENLV
+120 RDNLV
-125 GDDKFDV
+125 GDDTFDV

-226 QEEAPDKPHVGE
+226 QEEASGKPHIGE
-238 QEQLE
+238 QEQPE

-274 HFNDDKGKKEPTAE
+274 HFNDDKKEPTVE

-297 LKDNNVGAPKVS
+297 LKDNNVGAPKIS

-345 GITTESE
+345 GITTETE

-386 SERINALENN
+386 TQRIETLENN
-396 QKVIVNNQ
+396 QKVITNNQ
-404 KQFELNLPKY
+404 QQFELNLPKY
-414 LLDINGNKVWY
+414 LNDLNGTKIWY

-430 NIEHK
+430 NVEHK
-435 IGDYW
+435 IGDFW

-449 TWIWDGNQ
+449 TWVWDGNQ
-457 WVKVLDTEDLNPNQR
+457 WVKIIDTEDLNPNQR
-472 AFDAAIAE
+472 AFDEAMAE
-480 LEKAKK
+480 IEKLK
-486 AQEEINQ
+486 QHQRELDERNQ
-493 RTDKELE
+493 KELE

-506 KNLALPEE
+506 KNLSLPEE

-521 AIKVD
+521 AIK
-526 DIPSIKQSFDDLKN
+526 
-540 KINETVDDI
+540 VDDI

-585 NKNLLVGDPNRT
+585 NKNLLVGDPNRV
-597 KTYDEDFIEVEAND
+597 KKIDEDFIEVEAND
-611 GGFKRGETYTIS
+611 GGFRRGETYTIS

-637 LTQANNKGI
+637 LTQANNKGV
-646 KLTLTPTK
+646 KLVLIPTK
-654 AKMDAQTFEVTKDKQ
+654 AKMEAQTFNLSKDKEVI
-669 SIEVY
+669 SVY
-674 PLSYSATLSG
+674 PLSYRAVLTG
-684 DWYKSKQVDLN
+684 DWYKSKQIELN
-695 ASEAQNL
+695 A
-702 ALEMSYKE
+702 
-710 VADAKGATII
+710 
-720 AKQSDKP
+720 
-727 KIILDGRRDR
+727 

>member
-1 MIPVLYEAKETN
+1 MIPVLYEAKETK

-57 MKIKSDAGRRTK
+57 LKIKSDAGRRTK

-106 NGASV
+106 SGSSID
-111 GAESALEIW
+111 AESALEVW
-120 KENLV
+120 RDNLV
-125 GDDKFDV
+125 GDDTFDV

-226 QEEAPDKPHVGE
+226 QEEASGKPHIGE
-238 QEQLE
+238 QEQPE

-274 HFNDDKGKKEPTAE
+274 HFNDDKKEPTVE

-297 LKDNNVGAPKVS
+297 LKDNNVGAPKIS

-345 GITTESE
+345 GITTETE

-386 SERINALENN
+386 TQRIETLENN
-396 QKVIVNNQ
+396 QKVITNNQ
-404 KQFELNLPKY
+404 QQFELNLPKY
-414 LLDINGNKVWY
+414 LNDLNGTKIWY

-430 NIEHK
+430 NVEHK
-435 IGDYW
+435 IGDFW

-449 TWIWDGNQ
+449 TWVWDGNQ
-457 WVKVLDTEDLNPNQR
+457 WVKIIDTEDLNPNQR
-472 AFDAAIAE
+472 AFDEAMAE
-480 LEKAKK
+480 IEKLK
-486 AQEEINQ
+486 QHQRELDERNQ
-493 RTDKELE
+493 KELE

-506 KNLALPEE
+506 KNLSLPEE

-521 AIKVD
+521 AIK
-526 DIPSIKQSFDDLKN
+526 
-540 KINETVDDI
+540 VDDI

-585 NKNLLVGDPNRT
+585 NKNLLVGDPNRV
-597 KTYDEDFIEVEAND
+597 KKIDEDFIEVEAND
-611 GGFKRGETYTIS
+611 GGFRRGETYTIS

-637 LTQANNKGI
+637 LTQANNKGV
-646 KLTLTPTK
+646 KLVLIPTK
-654 AKMDAQTFEVTKDKQ
+654 AKMEAQTFNLSKDKEVI
-669 SIEVY
+669 SVY
-674 PLSYSATLSG
+674 PLSYRAVLTG
-684 DWYKSKQVDLN
+684 
-695 ASEAQNL
+695 
-702 ALEMSYKE
+702 
-710 VADAKGATII
+710 
-720 AKQSDKP
+720 
-727 KIILDGRRDR
+727 

>member
-1 MIPVLYEAKETN
+1 MIPVLYEAKETK

-57 MKIKSDAGRRTK
+57 LKIKSDAGRRTK

-106 NGASV
+106 SGSSID
-111 GAESALEIW
+111 AESALEVW
-120 KENLV
+120 RDNLV
-125 GDDKFDV
+125 GDDTFDV

-226 QEEAPDKPHVGE
+226 QEEASGKPHIGE
-238 QEQLE
+238 QEQPE

-274 HFNDDKGKKEPTAE
+274 HFNDDKKEPTVE

-297 LKDNNVGAPKVS
+297 LKDNNVGAPKIS

-345 GITTESE
+345 GITTETE

-386 SERINALENN
+386 TQRIETLENN
-396 QKVIVNNQ
+396 QKVITNNQ
-404 KQFELNLPKY
+404 QQFELNLPKY
-414 LLDINGNKVWY
+414 LNDLNGTKIWY

-430 NIEHK
+430 NVEHK
-435 IGDYW
+435 IGDFW

-449 TWIWDGNQ
+449 TWVWDGNQ
-457 WVKVLDTEDLNPNQR
+457 WVKIIDTEDLNPNQR
-472 AFDAAIAE
+472 VFDEAMAE
-480 LEKAKK
+480 IEKLKQHQQQIDK
-486 AQEEINQ
+486 RNQ
-493 RTDKELE
+493 RELE
-500 EFRETL
+500 EFRDTL

-521 AIKVD
+521 AIK
-526 DIPSIKQSFDDLKN
+526 
-540 KINETVDDI
+540 VDDI

-585 NKNLLVGDPNRT
+585 NKNLLVGDPSRT
-597 KTYDEDFIEVEAND
+597 KSYDEDFIEIEAND

-637 LTQANNKGI
+637 LTQPHNKGL
-646 KLTLTPTK
+646 KLVLTSTK
-654 AKMDAQTFEVTKDKQ
+654 AKMEAQTFDLTKD
-669 SIEVY
+669 IEVISVY
-674 PLSYSATLSG
+674 PLSYRAVLT
-684 DWYKSKQVDLN
+684 
-695 ASEAQNL
+695 
-702 ALEMSYKE
+702 
-710 VADAKGATII
+710 
-720 AKQSDKP
+720 
-727 KIILDGRRDR
+727 

>member
-1 MIPVLYEAKETN
+1 MIPVLYEAKETK

-57 MKIKSDAGRRTK
+57 LKIKSDAGRRTK

-79 RNSKDHIEIFARHI
+79 RNSKDHIEVFARHI

-106 NGASV
+106 AGASIN
-111 GAESALEIW
+111 AESALEVW
-120 KENLV
+120 RDNLV
-125 GDDKFDV
+125 GDDTFDV
-132 KSDILTLGSFNWEV
+132 KSDILTLGSFNWEI

-226 QEEAPDKPHVGE
+226 QEEASGKPHIGE
-238 QEQLE
+238 QEQPE

-274 HFNDDKGKKEPTAE
+274 HFNDDKKEPTVE

-297 LKDNNVGAPKVS
+297 LKDNNVGAPKIS

-345 GITTESE
+345 GITTETE

-386 SERINALENN
+386 TQRIETLENN
-396 QKVIVNNQ
+396 QKVITNNQ
-404 KQFELNLPKY
+404 QQFELNLPKY
-414 LLDINGNKVWY
+414 LNDLNGTKIWY

-430 NIEHK
+430 NVEHK
-435 IGDYW
+435 IGDFW

-449 TWIWDGNQ
+449 TWVWDGNQ
-457 WVKVLDTEDLNPNQR
+457 WVKIIDTEDLNPNQR
-472 AFDAAIAE
+472 VFDEAMAE
-480 LEKAKK
+480 IEKLKQHQQQIDK
-486 AQEEINQ
+486 RNQ
-493 RTDKELE
+493 RELE
-500 EFRETL
+500 EFRDTL

-521 AIKVD
+521 AIK
-526 DIPSIKQSFDDLKN
+526 
-540 KINETVDDI
+540 VDDI

-585 NKNLLVGDPNRT
+585 NKNLLVGDPSRT
-597 KTYDEDFIEVEAND
+597 KSYDEDFIEIEAND

-637 LTQANNKGI
+637 LTQPHNKGL
-646 KLTLTPTK
+646 KLVLTPTK
-654 AKMDAQTFEVTKDKQ
+654 AKMEAQTFDLTKDKEVI
-669 SIEVY
+669 SVY
-674 PLSYSATLSG
+674 PLSYRAALTG
-684 DWYKSKQVDLN
+684 DWYKSKQMDLN
-695 ASEAQNL
+695 AAEVQDL
-702 ALEMSYKE
+702 ALEMSYRD
-710 VADAKGATII
+710 VVDSNNA
-720 AKQSDKP
+720 SLV
-727 KIILDGRRDR
+727 LDWAENPDVIFDGNGGS